1 MRTKV
6 NIVSSFMFYM
16 WNRWSREECM
26 HVFNNDP
33 HFWNK
38 WEYACEN
45 GTMGAAERF
54 YAELSDHNRE
64 VLVNRACELY
74 DGNRNRPI
82 TADTVQR
89 THRVHKNE
97 SLQGPA

>member
-1 MRTKV
+1 MNRTKV

-16 WNRWSREECM
+16 WNRWSLEECM

-64 VLVNRACELY
+64 LLVNRACELY
-74 DGNRNRPI
+74 YGNRNI
-82 TADTVQR
+82 SDT
-89 THRVHKNE
+89 NE
-97 SLQGPA
+97 NTNDRRKS